1 MALGDV
7 LLSNPGPAVMT
18 GKALSLVMLLYLKDD
33 ASRIRRIKTEI
44 FLFMANKLLS
54 SHLSD
59 ANIRRFTT
67 KK

>member
-1 MALGDV
+1 
-7 LLSNPGPAVMT
+7 MT
-18 GKALSLVMLLYLKDD
+18 GSGFSLVMLLYLKDD
-33 ASRIRRIKTEI
+33 ASRIRRMKTEI

-59 ANIRRFTT
+59 ANIRRLTT